1 MARASQ
7 SRAIPGKEK
16 SQAIRLAQAADLPGL
31 LHLEQICFQTN
42 RMSLASFRSA
52 LKSPRAWLGV
62 IGRPLEIMA
71 AGLLFFRTDS
81 DAARI
86 YSIAVH
92 PAARGRGLGARMLR
106 RMERVAAERG
116 ARSLRLEVSVRNKA
130 ALALYRQFGYEET
143 GRSPGYYGDGSD
155 ALRFAKRLAP
165 PRPAPHGR

>member
-7 SRAIPGKEK
+7 SRGRSGKGK
-16 SQAIRLAQAADLPGL
+16 SPAIRLGQAADLPGL
-31 LHLEQICFQTN
+31 LHLEQLCFQTD
-42 RMSLASFRSA
+42 RLSPASYRKA
-52 LKSPRAWLGV
+52 IKSPRAWLGV
-62 IGRPLEIMA
+62 IGRPLEITA
-71 AGLLFFRTDS
+71 AGLLFFRADS

-92 PAARGRGLGARMLR
+92 PVARGQGLGARMLR
-106 RMERVAAERG
+106 RMERVAAEHG
-116 ARSLRLEVSVRNKA
+116 ARSIRLEVSVRNKA